1 MVSADKDEEE
11 KIQEQSSNNAV
22 QKVEVGIG
30 ATQMQQGLQSRVLAV
45 TRKTSDKM
53 EEETGVEPSMTEEDM
68 KRYVNEVSKEI
79 RTPRSNH

>member
-1 MVSADKDEEE
+1 MISAYKDEEE

-22 QKVEVGIG
+22 QKLEVGIG

-68 KRYVNEVSKEI
+68 KRYVNEVLKEI

>member
-1 MVSADKDEEE
+1 MISAYKDEEE
-11 KIQEQSSNNAV
+11 KIQEQSSNNAM

-68 KRYVNEVSKEI
+68 KRYVNEVLKEI

>member
-30 ATQMQQGLQSRVLAV
+30 ATQMQQ
-45 TRKTSDKM
+45 D
-53 EEETGVEPSMTEEDM
+53 
-68 KRYVNEVSKEI
+68 Y
-79 RTPRSNH
+79 NHGS

>member
-68 KRYVNEVSKEI
+68 KRYVNEVLKEI